1 MDKKTIYTLFIIAIV
16 FSVASISISIYCNV
30 RLFEPIKWDMLG
42 ILAGILSVL
51 VTVLIGWQLYNIL
64 SFESRI
70 NKLKREI
77 KIESIKQSEALKKE
91 IDYKIDDVQA
101 QLLYR
106 QAIAEESLEQY
117 HLCLQNLINA
127 VDKATSNP
135 YTSNEEIKI
144 IETLI
149 TDLIYKLKQKNKE
162 LYLKNEV
169 RESYISIIK
178 KANIEHGNDIL
189 KFLFEVNVIP

>member
-1 MDKKTIYTLFIIAIV
+1 MNKKTIYTLFIIAIV
-16 FSVASISISIYCNV
+16 LSVVSISISIYCNV

-51 VTVLIGWQLYNIL
+51 VTVLVGWQLYNIL

-91 IDYKIDDVQA
+91 IDYKIDYVQA

-106 QAIAEESLEQY
+106 QAIAEGSLEQY

-135 YTSNEEIKI
+135 YTSNEEIEI
-144 IETLI
+144 IETLLI
-149 TDLIYKLKQKNKE
+149 DLIYKLKQKNKE
-162 LYLKNEV
+162 LFLENEV
-169 RESYISIIK
+169 RERYISIIK
-178 KANIEHGNDIL
+178 RANIEHGNDIL
-189 KFLFEVNVIP
+189 KFLFEVKVMS